1 MNNNSITRRSFMKA
15 GGAAA
20 IWIPAAARGYTA
32 SEMKD
37 FYSTGEMSIDV
48 SKWELDTPALCVDL
62 DLLEANLDKMAETM
76 SKNGIIVGPMQRLTS
91 ARLSRTCK
99 WTGDLSASA
108 LRRSVKLR

>member
-1 MNNNSITRRSFMKA
+1 MNNNSITRRSCMKA

-37 FYSTGEMSIDV
+37 FYSAGEMSIDV

-76 SKNGIIVGPMQRLTS
+76 SKNGIQSRPHAEILKPSESRLI
-91 ARLSRTCK
+91 L
-99 WTGDLSASA
+99 
-108 LRRSVKLR
+108 

>member
-48 SKWELDTPALCVDL
+48 
-62 DLLEANLDKMAETM
+62 
-76 SKNGIIVGPMQRLTS
+76 
-91 ARLSRTCK
+91 
-99 WTGDLSASA
+99 
-108 LRRSVKLR
+108 